1 MPTGEHMNTSAR
13 TKIHAE
19 RHAGK
24 IALVTGGSSGI
35 GLAAA
40 RRLALEG
47 AKVYIT
53 GRRQSELD
61 VAVKDIGHHA
71 TGIQGD
77 VSKNGDLD
85 RVFKLIGEVDGRL
98 DILMANAGGG
108 EFVPLGQ
115 ITDEQFHK
123 YFDINVKG
131 TLFTVQK
138 ALPLMQPGSAIVIT
152 GSITGFKGIPAFG
165 VYAATKAALRSFVR
179 TWSVDL
185 KGRAIRVNVVA
196 PGTVVTPAYKTELGL
211 TDEQIDQF
219 IAQVSES
226 TPLGRPGT
234 ADEIASAM
242 SFLASDEA
250 SYITAS
256 ELVVDG
262 GQAQI

>member
-1 MPTGEHMNTSAR
+1 MSTLHHR
-13 TKIHAE
+13 RIHAE
-19 RHAGK
+19 RHIGK

-40 RRLALEG
+40 KRLALEG

-53 GRRQSELD
+53 GRRQGELD
-61 VAVKDIGHHA
+61 AAIKEIGHHA

-77 VSKNGDLD
+77 VSNDADLD
-85 RVFKLIGEVDGRL
+85 RVFKAIGDADGRL

-115 ITDEQFHK
+115 ITDAQFHK

-138 ALPLMQPGSAIVIT
+138 ALPLMQAGSAIVIT

-185 KGRAIRVNVVA
+185 KGQGIRVNLVA

-211 TDEQIDQF
+211 TDEEIEQF
-219 IAQVSES
+219 VARVSES